1 MAKKQDKSDVLVD
14 FEEVTGNVEGFFEKN
29 KNLVV
34 GVIAALLIGVSG
46 YFAYMNLYK
55 LPRETEAAEQMYQAQ
70 FQFDKDSFN
79 LALNN
84 PGGGY
89 DGFLGIID
97 NYSGTNVANL
107 AHYYAAVSYL
117 KMGNLD
123 EALNY
128 IEDYSPDGA
137 VMPVMKN
144 GVLGD
149 IYSEKNELD
158 KAAEYYKKAADLA
171 ADQSDFLAAYY
182 LLKYG
187 ELQEVLGD
195 KKAALAAYE
204 KIQKEYPDAPD
215 ARKIDMFI
223 EKLK

>member
-14 FEEVTGNVEGFFEKN
+14 FEEVSGNVENFFEKN

-34 GVIAALLIGVSG
+34 GVVTALLLIVGG
-46 YFAYMNLYK
+46 YYAYVNLYK
-55 LPRETEAAEQMYQAQ
+55 IPREAEASEQMYQAQ

-117 KMGNLD
+117 RMGNLD

-128 IEDYSPDGA
+128 IKDYDPEGA
-137 VMPVMKN
+137 VMPVMKY

-158 KAAEYYKKAADLA
+158 KAADYYKKAADA
-171 ADQSDFLAAYY
+171 AAENSDFLAAYY

-187 ELQEVLGD
+187 ELQELQGNKD
-195 KKAALAAYE
+195 EALTAYQTIKKS
-204 KIQKEYPDAPD
+204 YPNTPD
-215 ARKIDMFI
+215 ARQIDMYI
-223 EKLK
+223 NKLK